1 MFHRH
6 LKSRNKKV
14 KNIEGGKFNLLTV
27 DSLSL
32 PGVNAEGFIIRIL
45 GDLET
50 YQSNWFYVYNNKK

>member
-1 MFHRH
+1 M
-6 LKSRNKKV
+6 
-14 KNIEGGKFNLLTV
+14 KNIEGGKFYLLTV

-50 YQSNWFYVYNNKK
+50 